1 MPNAGGDCNRKT
13 KECAKF
19 RKRNISRLLAGQIG
33 QIRRKTRGLRTSTP
47 FRGNAAAGVRL
58 QNPVTNAI

>member
-19 RKRNISRLLAGQIG
+19 RKRNFSPVLARRTGQN
-33 QIRRKTRGLRTSTP
+33 RRKMRGLRVSAS
-47 FRGNAAAGVRL
+47 FRGHAAAAIRL